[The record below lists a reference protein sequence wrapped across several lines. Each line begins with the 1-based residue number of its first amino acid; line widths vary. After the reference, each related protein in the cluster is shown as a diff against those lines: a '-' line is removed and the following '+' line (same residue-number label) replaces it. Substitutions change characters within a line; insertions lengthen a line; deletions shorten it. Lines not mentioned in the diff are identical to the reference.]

1 MWKDK
6 RKEGREA
13 GSLKGRRG
21 REGKEARRV
30 GRKQQSQ
37 RDIYTGFT
45 QEPSGRKGNQYL
57 LKVHFTPLVC
67 VCGDL
72 CIHTPTPDKRTR
84 TAFEPL
90 ELGAEEARKERRMI
104 DGVLLGL

>member
-67 VCGDL
+67 VWGISVYTL
-72 CIHTPTPDKRTR
+72 QPQTKGPGQLSSLWSWGLRRRGKR
-84 TAFEPL
+84 
-90 ELGAEEARKERRMI
+90 GA
-104 DGVLLGL
+104 